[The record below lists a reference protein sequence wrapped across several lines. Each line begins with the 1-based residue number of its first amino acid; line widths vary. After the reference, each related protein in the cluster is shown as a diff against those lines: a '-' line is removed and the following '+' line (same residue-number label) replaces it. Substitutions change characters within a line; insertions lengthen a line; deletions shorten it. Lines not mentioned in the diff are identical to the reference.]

1 VKQTALNIDFAPT
14 IAELGGISTPDFV
27 DGRSLTP
34 LLSDTPP
41 ATWHSAFLLE
51 HWNGGGGEPR
61 QTPTYAAIRTGT
73 DKYVEHTQG
82 DEELYDLSSDPYELE
97 SLHASADPMLVESL
111 RSRLEELKACAGKS
125 CQGPKT
131 SLSTGRLTSA
141 EMHVNLT
148 GKSLRKTSLLAR
160 PPSLE

>member
-14 IAELGGISTPDFV
+14 IAELAGISAPAFV

-41 ATWHSAFLLE
+41 VTWRSAFLLE

-73 DKYVEHTQG
+73 DKYVEYAQG
-82 DEELYDLSSDPYELE
+82 DEEFYDLSSDPYELE
-97 SLHASADPMLVESL
+97 SLHGSADPALIESL
-111 RSRLEELKACAGKS
+111 RYRLEDLKACAGES
-125 CQGPKT
+125 C
-131 SLSTGRLTSA
+131 REA
-141 EMHVNLT
+141 ED
-148 GKSLRKTSLLAR
+148 A
-160 PPSLE
+160 P